1 MNITYIAYGGN
12 KSEFPPIFV
21 TLKLQLSL
29 IFVFSPSTITPKFQ
43 NPNQSIAQFQ
53 FYAMADHVT
62 DLSPSGDAAATPPV
76 RNVRRRLV
84 QSTLFPLKPPLN
96 KPEENDDSG
105 DEQDEDYCDTKKNR
119 RKRKSKGKI
128 TPLNKGSKVSDPL
141 L

>member
-1 MNITYIAYGGN
+1 
-12 KSEFPPIFV
+12 
-21 TLKLQLSL
+21 
-29 IFVFSPSTITPKFQ
+29 
-43 NPNQSIAQFQ
+43 
-53 FYAMADHVT
+53 MADPVT
-62 DLSPSGDAAATPPV
+62 DLSPSGDDAPV

-128 TPLNKGSKVSDPL
+128 TPLNKGSKVSGPL
-141 L
+141 FDFQFFNFISWCYSNSYSIEFEFSYFYLCVH